1 MSQLDAAERLI
12 FPLDVASIEEAK
24 HYINLLNGIVSFFK
38 IGMELQM
45 VTTPDFIQELID
57 SGKRVFLDYKY
68 LDIPATVERAVRRV
82 SEMGVSFLTIHGNTA
97 NNRAAVA
104 GRGDSDLKIM
114 AVTVLTSLNRE
125 ELKAFFGWSG
135 TVEELVLQRAK
146 SAMDT
151 GCDGVIASGA
161 ETRAIKELTQDKLL
175 IVTPGIRPAGYQAD
189 DQKRRMT
196 AEQAI
201 KAGADYLVIGRPI
214 RDADDPRA
222 QALEFIGEMDGAFR
236 SRGRCHG

>member
-1 MSQLDAAERLI
+1 MDQPNSAERLI
-12 FPLDVASIEEAK
+12 LPLDVASIEEAR
-24 HYINLLNGIVSFFK
+24 HYIKLLDGLISFFK
-38 IGMELQM
+38 IGIELQM
-45 VTTPDFIQELID
+45 VTAPDFIQELID

-82 SEMGVSFLTIHGNTA
+82 SEMGVSFLTIHGHTA

-114 AVTVLTSLNRE
+114 SVTVLTSLDSE
-125 ELKAFFGWSG
+125 DIKESFGLPE
-135 TVEELVLQRAK
+135 TVEELVLRRAK
-146 SAMDT
+146 SAMDA
-151 GCDGVIASGA
+151 GCDGVIASGEEA
-161 ETRAIKELTQDKLL
+161 LAIKKMTQDKLL
-175 IVTPGIRPAGYQAD
+175 IVTPGIRPTGYRED

-214 RDADDPRA
+214 RDATDPRA
-222 QALEFIGEMDGAFR
+222 KALEFIEEMDGAFR
-236 SRGRCHG
+236 IRQLHG